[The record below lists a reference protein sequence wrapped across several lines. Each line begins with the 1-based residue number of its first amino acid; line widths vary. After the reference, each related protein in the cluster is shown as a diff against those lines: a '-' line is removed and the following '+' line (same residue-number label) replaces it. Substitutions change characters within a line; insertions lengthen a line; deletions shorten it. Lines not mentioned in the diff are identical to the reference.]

1 VILEAAGWAFCARL
15 DLKEMKVTAH
25 GHGVADRE
33 QQHFIRNVVLE
44 TQDLRMNAAFFQFHM
59 RGCDLGVSYFMALMV
74 GFSRGPLFFSA
85 ISDGSQ
91 TQHWRGGGVGR
102 SLISLAFLFTSKT
115 DIVTV
120 HLRGSRC
127 RVGRRHFWG
136 CTSCPAI

>member
-1 VILEAAGWAFCARL
+1 MQYGQRTFEPASELARVTLNRSKFFNAFSMRLVGSLLRYFSTLGYRWLEGGVILEGAGWAFCARL

-74 GFSRGPLFFSA
+74 GFSMAVEFLL
-85 ISDGSQ
+85 
-91 TQHWRGGGVGR
+91 TGR
-102 SLISLAFLFTSKT
+102 S
-115 DIVTV
+115 
-120 HLRGSRC
+120 
-127 RVGRRHFWG
+127 
-136 CTSCPAI
+136 